1 MNLVEIEKP
10 ASRWQ
15 GREGRRSNRAPRVD
29 CTRMKL
35 YAEIGIG
42 IQFFRKYA
50 EAAENEGGWRN
61 ALRRSVCECKKTKG
75 REFVFFANG
84 TIAGMLVNAKG

>member
-15 GREGRRSNRAPRVD
+15 GRKGRRSNRAPRVD

-42 IQFFRKYA
+42 MRRLFGKCV
-50 EAAENEGGWRN
+50 EAAENEGDGETAR
-61 ALRRSVCECKKTKG
+61 AEVC
-75 REFVFFANG
+75 
-84 TIAGMLVNAKG
+84 VNARKQRGDSCFLANDERVWK